1 MKKIIISFILIF
13 SVFLGAN
20 AQTDDVFAETDTDT
34 DVLVNKNGITILPKQ
49 GDIAIGMCM
58 NPIFTYLG
66 NAFNGNVFNS
76 APTADF
82 LSYPVGINNLYISGS
97 APQSSQIFLKY
108 FLEDKAAVRVS
119 FEYTGINTYDNQY
132 VQDDAAILDDPL
144 SNAET
149 EDMLNVK
156 GSTIVLGAGYEI
168 RRGDTRLQGYAGGN
182 IYFLIQNSKYL
193 YSYGNPIS
201 DLNQEPTSVN
211 WGGNI
216 LPNGGRKT
224 AQYNGQTMGIGLG
237 GFLGVEYFIIPR
249 ISLGAELGYGYMYY
263 KQGHTDYDYEIWNV
277 NEIEEN
283 VETQGPGN
291 SGHMWGT
298 GNPSINFFLMFHL

>member
-1 MKKIIISFILIF
+1 M
-13 SVFLGAN
+13 
-20 AQTDDVFAETDTDT
+20 
-34 DVLVNKNGITILPKQ
+34 LVNKNGITILPKQ
-49 GDIAIGMCM
+49 GDIAIGMSM

-66 NAFNGNVFNS
+66 NAFNGNVFNN

-82 LSYPVGINNLYISGS
+82 LSYPVGTNNIYV
-97 APQSSQIFLKY
+97 KY
-108 FLEDKAAVRVS
+108 FLEDKAAVRIC
-119 FEYTGINTYDNQY
+119 FEYSGINEYSSEY
-132 VQDDAAILDDPL
+132 VQDDAAILADPL

-182 IYFLIQNSKYL
+182 AYFLIQNSKYL

-201 DLNQEPTSVN
+201 DLNPQPTSVN
-211 WGGNI
+211 WGNNI
-216 LPNGGRKT
+216 LPGGGRKT
-224 AQYNGQTMGIGLG
+224 VQNYGQTMGFGLG

-249 ISLGAELGYGYMYY
+249 ISLGAELGYGYMYS
-263 KQGHTDYDYEIWNV
+263 KDGHTDYDYEIWNV

-283 VETQGPGN
+283 VETEAPGD
-291 SGHMWGT
+291 SGHNWGT
-298 GNPSINFFLMFHL
+298 GNPSMNFFLMFHL